1 MGFATATTWTFQQ
14 EVAAGESTQQTVEM
28 GGDCTPGTEDPLS
41 ATVEPPM
48 STTDGAGGSGSASKG
63 ALDKDDAD
71 FVNLLTAP
79 HASHEVRNEIV
90 YHTIGQR

>member
-1 MGFATATTWTFQQ
+1 
-14 EVAAGESTQQTVEM
+14 
-28 GGDCTPGTEDPLS
+28 
-41 ATVEPPM
+41 M